1 LGAIERCGG
10 SEQLTVQ
17 LNQKGDCLLLITE
30 GVAAA
35 VHN

>member
-1 LGAIERCGG
+1 LGATARRGG

-30 GVAAA
+30 GIAAA
-35 VHN
+35 THD